1 MPNILEYYIFTAY
14 NINMNKIKTLL
25 FVALFS
31 VSLALADSGTQS
43 QSTPVADGFLS
54 AGDLVIVRPIS
65 TAATIGAF
73 GIFAV
78 VAPFTEMAGCT
89 EETYEGLVEKTGK
102 FSFDRDLGDFKK

>member
-1 MPNILEYYIFTAY
+1 MS
-14 NINMNKIKTLL
+14 KIKTLL
-25 FVALFS
+25 LSMAFAS
-31 VSLALADSGTQS
+31 VSFADVGASTEN
-43 QSTPVADGFLS
+43 TPVADGFLS
-54 AGDLVIVRPIS
+54 AGDLILVRPIS

>member
-1 MPNILEYYIFTAY
+1 
-14 NINMNKIKTLL
+14 MNKINTLL
-25 FVALFS
+25 LSMAFAS
-31 VSLALADSGTQS
+31 VTLADIGTS
-43 QSTPVADGFLS
+43 SDNTPVADGFLS

-102 FSFDRDLGDFKK
+102 FSFDRDIGDFTK

>member
-1 MPNILEYYIFTAY
+1 
-14 NINMNKIKTLL
+14 MNKIKSVLL
-25 FVALFS
+25 F
-31 VSLALADSGTQS
+31 LALASISFADSGSQS
-43 QSTPVADGFLS
+43 ESTPVADGFLS
-54 AGDLVIVRPIS
+54 AGDLVFVRPIS

-78 VAPFTEMAGCT
+78 VAPFAEMAGCT

>member
-1 MPNILEYYIFTAY
+1 
-14 NINMNKIKTLL
+14 MNKIKTLL
-25 FVALFS
+25 LFLVLTS
-31 VSLALADSGTQS
+31 ISFADTGTQDE
-43 QSTPVADGFLS
+43 STPVADGFLS
-54 AGDLVIVRPIS
+54 VGDVVFVRPIS

>member
-1 MPNILEYYIFTAY
+1 
-14 NINMNKIKTLL
+14 MNKIKALL
-25 FVALFS
+25 LSMAFAS
-31 VSLALADSGTQS
+31 VSFADVGTS
-43 QSTPVADGFLS
+43 SENTPVADGFLS

-78 VAPFTEMAGCT
+78 ISPFTEMADCT
-89 EETYEGLVEKTGK
+89 QETYEGLVQSTGR

>member
-1 MPNILEYYIFTAY
+1 
-14 NINMNKIKTLL
+14 MNKIKSVLL
-25 FVALFS
+25 F
-31 VSLALADSGTQS
+31 LALASISFADSGSQS
-43 QSTPVADGFLS
+43 ESTPVADGFLS
-54 AGDLVIVRPIS
+54 AGDLVFVRPIS

-89 EETYEGLVEKTGK
+89 EETYEGLLEKTGK

>member
-1 MPNILEYYIFTAY
+1 
-14 NINMNKIKTLL
+14 MNKIKTLAL
-25 FVALFS
+25 ISLFS
-31 VSLALADSGTQS
+31 ASLGLSDTGSQS
-43 QSTPVADGFLS
+43 QSSPVADGFLS

-89 EETYEGLVEKTGK
+89 EETYEGLVESVGK

>member
-1 MPNILEYYIFTAY
+1 
-14 NINMNKIKTLL
+14 MNKIKTLIL
-25 FVALFS
+25 AAVFC
-31 VSLALADSGTQS
+31 VSLALADSGDQTE
-43 QSTPVADGFLS
+43 STPVADGFLS
-54 AGDLVIVRPIS
+54 AGDLIFVRPIS

-89 EETYEGLVEKTGK
+89 EETYEGLVESTGK

>member
-1 MPNILEYYIFTAY
+1 
-14 NINMNKIKTLL
+14 MNKIKTLIL
-25 FVALFS
+25 VFLISA
-31 VSLALADSGTQS
+31 SLGFADTGTQTET
-43 QSTPVADGFLS
+43 TPVADGFL
-54 AGDLVIVRPIS
+54 ATGDLVVVRPIS

>member
-1 MPNILEYYIFTAY
+1 
-14 NINMNKIKTLL
+14 MNKINTLL
-25 FVALFS
+25 LSMAFAS
-31 VSLALADSGTQS
+31 VTLADVGTS
-43 QSTPVADGFLS
+43 SDNTPVADGFLS

-102 FSFDRDLGDFKK
+102 FSFDRDLGDFQK

>member
-1 MPNILEYYIFTAY
+1 
-14 NINMNKIKTLL
+14 MNKIKTLA
-25 FVALFS
+25 FIALFS
-31 VSLALADSGTQS
+31 VSLGFADSGTQGES
-43 QSTPVADGFLS
+43 SSVADGFLS

-89 EETYEGLVEKTGK
+89 EETYEGLVESVGK

>member
-1 MPNILEYYIFTAY
+1 
-14 NINMNKIKTLL
+14 MNKIKNLL
-25 FVALFS
+25 L
-31 VSLALADSGTQS
+31 SLAFVSISLADSGTQS
-43 QSTPVADGFLS
+43 ESTPVADGFLS
-54 AGDLVIVRPIS
+54 AGDVVFVRPIS

-89 EETYEGLVEKTGK
+89 EETYQGLVEKPGK

>member
-1 MPNILEYYIFTAY
+1 
-14 NINMNKIKTLL
+14 MNKIRTLAL
-25 FVALFS
+25 VGLFS
-31 VSLALADSGTQS
+31 TSLGLADSGAQS
-43 QSTPVADGFLS
+43 ESTPIADGFLS
-54 AGDLVIVRPIS
+54 AGDLVVVRPIS

-89 EETYEGLVEKTGK
+89 EETYEGLVERTGK

>member
-1 MPNILEYYIFTAY
+1 
-14 NINMNKIKTLL
+14 MNKIKILL
-25 FVALFS
+25 LASFISCSLGFS
-31 VSLALADSGTQS
+31 DTESQAQYMKVS
-43 QSTPVADGFLS
+43 DGFLS

-78 VAPFTEMAGCT
+78 IAPFTEMAGCT

>member
-1 MPNILEYYIFTAY
+1 
-14 NINMNKIKTLL
+14 MNKIKILAL
-25 FVALFS
+25 ISLFS
-31 VSLALADSGTQS
+31 VSLALPDTGTQS
-43 QSTPVADGFLS
+43 ESSPVADGFLS

-65 TAATIGAF
+65 TAVTIGAF

-89 EETYEGLVEKTGK
+89 EETYEGLVESVGK

>member
-1 MPNILEYYIFTAY
+1 
-14 NINMNKIKTLL
+14 MNKIKILL
-25 FVALFS
+25 SIGLIFG
-31 VSLALADSGTQS
+31 SLTFADTG
-43 QSTPVADGFLS
+43 STVDPNFIGPRLESNSVADGFLA
-54 AGDLVIVRPIS
+54 AGDLVFVRPIS

-73 GIFAV
+73 GIFAI

>member
-1 MPNILEYYIFTAY
+1 
-14 NINMNKIKTLL
+14 MNKIKALL
-25 FVALFS
+25 LSMVFAS
-31 VSLALADSGTQS
+31 VTLADVGISNENT
-43 QSTPVADGFLS
+43 TIADCFLS

-65 TAATIGAF
+65 TAATIGGF

-102 FSFDRDLGDFKK
+102 FSFDRDLGDFTK